1 MFSGSGFDDYKS
13 NHLKMKA
20 NNTLYFTAAALTA
33 VCMSTSVRAV
43 EPSTPPAPHWEST
56 AAAGLTLTRGNSET
70 VLGTLSLGTGKKWAQ
85 DEISMGLD
93 GVYGNTKD
101 QKTGDS
107 STSAQSLK
115 GFVQYNRLFTER
127 WYGYGRVEGLYD
139 KVADVKYRLT
149 LSPGAGYYFIKEKT
163 TDLSA
168 EVGPGYVI
176 QKLGN
181 VSSSYATLRLAE
193 KGHYALSDR
202 ARVWEMAEY
211 LPKIDDFTHNYIIN
225 AEVGI
230 EADLSSSKKMALR
243 LVLQDTYNN
252 APAKNRERNDLK
264 LIASIAYKF

>member
-1 MFSGSGFDDYKS
+1 
-13 NHLKMKA
+13 MK
-20 NNTLYFTAAALTA
+20 TIHSLYLTAATLTA
-33 VCMSTSVRAV
+33 FCVSTSVRAV
-43 EPSTPPAPHWEST
+43 EPTAPVTPHWESS
-56 AAAGLTLTRGNSET
+56 AAAGLTLTRGNSDT
-70 VLGTLSLGTGKKWAQ
+70 LLGTLSLGTGKKWEQ
-85 DEISMGLD
+85 NELSMGAD
-93 GVYGNTKD
+93 GAYGNTKD
-101 QKTGDS
+101 QKTKDS
-107 STSAQSLK
+107 STTSQSIK
-115 GFVQYNRLFTER
+115 GFVQYNRLFTEH

-225 AEVGI
+225 TEVGI

-243 LVLQDTYNN
+243 TVLQDTYNN
-252 APAKNRERNDLK
+252 APAKNREKNDLK
-264 LIASIAYKF
+264 LIAAIAYKF